1 MRLTEDQ
8 RWIIINGLETAK
20 RKYQELAGQFIPTH
34 QLSVQFERQAKQAE
48 EMSELIEQA
57 DEIVIQQETTTE

>member
-20 RKYQELAGQFIPTH
+20 RKYEELSKPDPEENAPGLKSLRQQFA
-34 QLSVQFERQAKQAE
+34 QQAKQAE
-48 EMSELIEQA
+48 EMSDLIEQA
-57 DEIVIQQETTTE
+57 DQITFE